1 MPIFSYRST
10 TLEGIISEGVIEAPD
25 ENTVVERIKN
35 SGVIPLEVKAA
46 TSNSFR
52 SKFKFK
58 TNTGDL
64 AAFTAELSSLLEA
77 GLPLDRALNIL
88 SEISEHAKMKDT
100 IQSLLKSIR
109 SGISFSDSLQKHPDI
124 FPRLYVNMIRAGEA
138 GGLLVVILERLN
150 EFLESSKELK
160 DHIISAMIYPAILF
174 VTGCISIIILLTF
187 VLPRFSV
194 IFAEIGNSLPVSTQI
209 LLIIST
215 ILKSY
220 GWVILIMILAA
231 WFIIRNYI
239 ATDRGRYKWDS
250 LKLTLMQDIIK
261 KLETAR
267 FCKTLGTLLSSGV
280 PLLQALGNSREVIG
294 NQVIARGIEN
304 VSKGA
309 KEGRGIS
316 DPLTQAGVFPPLA
329 LSMIRVGEETG
340 TLDQMLIRVA
350 VIYEKNLKQAVKRFM
365 ALLEPIMIL
374 FMGLIIGFI
383 VVSMLLAVFSI
394 SDIPL

>member
-10 TLEGIISEGVIEAPD
+10 TTEGIIAEGMIEAPD
-25 ENTVVERIKN
+25 EKTVVERIKN
-35 SGVIPLEVKAA
+35 SGAIPLEIKAA
-46 TSNSFR
+46 ATNSFR
-52 SKFKFK
+52 SKFKLK
-58 TNTGDL
+58 TNTADL

-88 SEISEHAKMKDT
+88 SEISEHAKMKET

-174 VTGCISIIILLTF
+174 VTGGISIIILLTF

-194 IFAEIGNSLPVSTQI
+194 IFAEIGNALPVSTQI
-209 LLIIST
+209 LLILSE

-220 GWVILIMILAA
+220 GWIFLIMIISA
-231 WFIIRNYI
+231 WFILRNYI
-239 ATDRGRYKWDS
+239 STDRGRYKWDS
-250 LKLTLMQDIIK
+250 LKLKLMNDIIK

-280 PLLQALGNSREVIG
+280 PLLQALSNSREVIG
-294 NQVIARGIEN
+294 NRVIALAIEN

-329 LSMIRVGEETG
+329 LSMIKVGEETG